1 MNLLTGASLLAL
13 AKSMYYTGQI
23 FYHDYLDLYGFWLSR
38 IHLINSQ
45 CRSKMADGSSPS
57 LLIND
62 VIMTS
67 SYCLKDYFSVTN
79 FLNFFFGIFNFSL
92 CGCFNGKNLMKFG
105 F

>member
-1 MNLLTGASLLAL
+1 
-13 AKSMYYTGQI
+13 
-23 FYHDYLDLYGFWLSR
+23 
-38 IHLINSQ
+38 
-45 CRSKMADGSSPS
+45 
-57 LLIND
+57 
-62 VIMTS
+62 MTS